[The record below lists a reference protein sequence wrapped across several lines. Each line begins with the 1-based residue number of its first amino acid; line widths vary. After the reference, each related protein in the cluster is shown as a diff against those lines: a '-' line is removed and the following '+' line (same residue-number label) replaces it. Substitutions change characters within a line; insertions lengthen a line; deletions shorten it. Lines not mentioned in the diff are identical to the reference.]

1 MVAAGRRPPSW
12 LMTAF
17 EYTALNARGKR
28 KKGVLEADNMRQIRQ
43 LLRDQGLVPLGVD
56 VAAQSGPRS
65 GRQPLF
71 SWSRG
76 LSGLD
81 LVLITRQLA
90 TLVGAGLPIEEA
102 LNAVA
107 RQSEKQH
114 VIALIM
120 GVRSRVLEGR
130 SLASSLGDFPSSFNA
145 LYCSSVAAGEQS
157 GYLDRVLDNLA
168 GYIERQF
175 ESRRDVEMALMYPII
190 LFALALL
197 IVGALMVYV
206 VPDMVRVLENMGR
219 ELPLITRFLIGA
231 SEFAQ
236 SWWWII
242 LLGATAATLG
252 IRSLLRQETPRLAW
266 DRRKLSLPLVKRI
279 TRSGNAA
286 RYANTL
292 SILNG
297 SGVPLVEAMGIASEV
312 VSNAWLRRRL
322 AEATRRVSEGTSLRV
337 GLEGVG
343 YFPPMLL
350 HMVASGESSG
360 ELDAMLDRVALYQQ
374 AEVERIV
381 TTLVTLL
388 QPLMLLLMGGLV
400 MFIVMAVLLPI
411 LNMNQ
416 LL

>member
-1 MVAAGRRPPSW
+1 MA
-12 LMTAF
+12 AF
-17 EYTALNARGKR
+17 EYTALDGRGKR
-28 KKGVLEADNMRQIRQ
+28 RKGVLEADNVRQIRQ
-43 LLRDQGLVPLGVD
+43 LLRDQGLFPLGVD
-56 VAAQSGPRS
+56 AAAETSTQSGRRPWFSLSRS
-65 GRQPLF
+65 LG
-71 SWSRG
+71 S
-76 LSGLD
+76 LD
-81 LVLITRQLA
+81 RVLVTRQLA

-102 LNAVA
+102 LHAVA
-107 RQSEKQH
+107 GQSEKQH
-114 VIALIM
+114 VTALVM

-175 ESRRDVEMALMYPII
+175 ESRRDVEMALLYPVV
-190 LFALALL
+190 LFALAAL

-206 VPDMVRVLENMGR
+206 VPDMVRVLANMGR
-219 ELPLITRFLIGA
+219 ELPGITRFLIA
-231 SEFAQ
+231 TSALAQ
-236 SWWWII
+236 NWWWVI
-242 LLGATAATLG
+242 LLGVTATALG
-252 IRSLLRQETPRLAW
+252 IRSLLRQDAARLAW
-266 DRRKLSLPLVKRI
+266 DHWKLSLPLVRRI
-279 TRSGNAA
+279 TRSSNAA

-297 SGVPLVEAMGIASEV
+297 SGVPLVEAMRIASEV
-312 VSNAWLRRRL
+312 VSNAWLRRLL
-322 AEATRRVSEGTSLRV
+322 AEATQRVSEGTSLRV
-337 GLEGVG
+337 GLERVG

-350 HMVASGESSG
+350 HMVASGEASG

-381 TTLVTLL
+381 TTLVNLL

-400 MFIVMAVLLPI
+400 LFIVMAVLLPI